1 MVAFKG
7 SQGQRICA
15 QPPADVKA
23 LLIYGPNAGL
33 VRESA
38 KAAVS
43 FVVEDLADAFR
54 LCELQARDIGDD
66 PARLADELAALSL
79 GGGRRAVWLKDAGD
93 TQTKIISAA
102 LETEFGDTLLVVE
115 AANLGPRS
123 SLRKMFEQGADLGA
137 VACYEDDQNSLRD
150 YISEFLSV
158 ENASIEPDALNWL
171 LERLGNDRMQ
181 VRNELE
187 KLILYALDDDLSAD
201 TGATRIT
208 LQIAM
213 DGAGDAGVWSLDQL
227 ADAVA
232 GGELANVDRFLELAV
247 EQGVQP
253 IGVLRSVA
261 RRFQQLHY
269 VVGLS
274 ATGGA
279 IEKLISSLRPPVFFK
294 HRPAFHSQATHWSL
308 PRIAQALDILC
319 EAELDCKTTGMP
331 AHEICARALVRI
343 GAAGR
348 AGRGRGRG

>member
-7 SQGQRICA
+7 SRGQKICA
-15 QPPADVKA
+15 QPPANVKA

-38 KAAVS
+38 RGAIKFA
-43 FVVEDLADAFR
+43 VEDLADAFR
-54 LCELQARDIGDD
+54 LCELQARDIVGD
-66 PARLADELAALSL
+66 PARLADELGALPF

-93 TQTKIISAA
+93 SHTGMISAA
-102 LETEFGDTLLVVE
+102 LETECGDTLLVVE
-115 AANLGPRS
+115 AANLGPGS
-123 SLRKMFEQGADLGA
+123 SLRKLFERDADLGA

-150 YISEFLSV
+150 YVAEFLSSQ
-158 ENASIEPDALNWL
+158 NANIEPDALFWL

-181 VRNELE
+181 VRNELG
-187 KLILYALDDDLSAD
+187 KLILFALNDDPSTD

-208 LQIAM
+208 LQIVM

-232 GGELANVDRFLELAV
+232 NGELANVDRFLELAV

-253 IGVLRSVA
+253 ISALRSVA
-261 RRFQQLHY
+261 RRFLQLHY

-274 ATGGA
+274 AAGGSL
-279 IEKLISSLRPPVFFK
+279 EKLISSLRPPIFFK
-294 HRPAFHSQATHWSL
+294 HRPAFHLQATHWSL
-308 PRIAQALDILC
+308 PRIAQAMGILC
-319 EAELDCKTTGMP
+319 EAEINCKTTGMP

-348 AGRGRGRG
+348 AGRARG